1 MLANLKKRD
10 RNALLAAGA
19 TVVLFLLIRFVVFPI
34 LDSAPKSGNGIE
46 EKELSLKRAQRLVAA
61 SATESANL
69 AAVEQKVKGLE
80 GGLLES
86 SSVSLANAE
95 WQRVIREM
103 ADSKDLGLGSSE
115 FLRVLPLSPE
125 YQLVTGRVQLNCR
138 LDQLVDFIIA
148 MGSAPKLLT
157 VTNLRLAP
165 LQGDAQ
171 KRMTVDMTVGAVM
184 RAEKGPSSPAPKAR

>member
-1 MLANLKKRD
+1 MLVNLKKRD
-10 RNALLAAGA
+10 RNALLAAGTA
-19 TVVLFLLIRFVVFPI
+19 VVLFLLIRFVVFPI
-34 LDSAPKSGNGIE
+34 LDSAPKSGNAIE
-46 EKELSLKRAQRLVAA
+46 EKELALKRAQRLVAA

-69 AAVEQKVKGLE
+69 SAIEQKVKSLE

-86 SSVSLANAE
+86 SSVNLANAE
-95 WQRVIREM
+95 WQRVIREL
-103 ADSKDLGLGSSE
+103 ADSKGLSLGSSE

-125 YQLVTGRVQLNCR
+125 YQLVTGRVQLSCR

-148 MGSAPKLLT
+148 LGSAPKLLS

-165 LQGDAQ
+165 LQGDVQ

-184 RAEKGPSSPAPKAR
+184 RTEQRPSTPIPKAR